1 MSEKLLGHPRS
12 HHFEGL
18 PTGHPLANFHN
29 SAVNSVRAIA
39 NVKVCHGRMD
49 RRTEWFLFTKS
60 ILNTKIYTRITKQ
73 GIICGW
79 KHYNWLC
86 MGLERSVLAI
96 RFRSFVEFR
105 ISSRELM
112 LLVAEFSA
120 VDCLIIGQLN
130 NKWSKDNGEEHWH
143 VIFWMNFFLVS
154 LVWF

>member
-1 MSEKLLGHPRS
+1 
-12 HHFEGL
+12 
-18 PTGHPLANFHN
+18 
-29 SAVNSVRAIA
+29 
-39 NVKVCHGRMD
+39 
-49 RRTEWFLFTKS
+49 
-60 ILNTKIYTRITKQ
+60 
-73 GIICGW
+73 
-79 KHYNWLC
+79 

-143 VIFWMNFFLVS
+143 VIFWMNFVFSEFS
-154 LVWF
+154 LILDISEVRGKDLSLFAVFQSRVGFIEDLLITQILE